1 MIRAWICLF
10 VAIYLTKTYSLQQ
23 ITTILQA
30 KKSKC
35 DATCMQVEAKEALHK
50 IESAKRFFLSRTACL
65 EQSLALFLFAA
76 SYSKK
81 VDWCVGVRLAPFV
94 SHAWIE
100 IDGEPVN
107 ESPEVGEYKKVVIV

>member
-1 MIRAWICLF
+1 MCLF
-10 VAIYLTKTYSLQQ
+10 VAICLTKIYSLKQ

-35 DATCMQVEAKEALHK
+35 ESTWMMIEAKEALHN
-50 IESAKRFFLSRTACL
+50 IERAKRLFLSRTACL
-65 EQSLALFLFAA
+65 EQSLALFLFVA
-76 SYSKK
+76 SYNKK

-100 IDGEPVN
+100 IEGIPVN
-107 ESPEVGEYKKVVIV
+107 EPLEVSEYKKVVLV